1 MICSSAI
8 VTTAARSQLPDF
20 KNCGRGVASVGKVRY
35 RRVTAPL
42 LCLEGRA
49 DGLRTSIAA
58 VSTHGAAASYL
69 GARLRGLRRNDGN
82 AVLALFAAARS
93 SQDGVV

>member
-1 MICSSAI
+1 MICSSAV

-42 LCLEGRA
+42 FCLEGRA

-58 VSTHGAAASYL
+58 VSAHGAAAFLFSCCVWFDL
-69 GARLRGLRRNDGN
+69 
-82 AVLALFAAARS
+82 AVEKKVA
-93 SQDGVV
+93 